1 MDIEEYYG
9 RHHMTEWSKFETG
22 QSTGA
27 DHSRY
32 LDDIVERRFAHCSNF
47 IL

>member
-9 RHHMTEWSKFETG
+9 RHHMKEWSKFETG